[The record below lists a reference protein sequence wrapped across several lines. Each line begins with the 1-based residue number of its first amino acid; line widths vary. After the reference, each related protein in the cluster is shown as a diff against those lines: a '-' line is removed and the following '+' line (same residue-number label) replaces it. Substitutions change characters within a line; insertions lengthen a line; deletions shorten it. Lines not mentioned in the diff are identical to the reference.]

1 VSTVAAERSA
11 WTRNLAE
18 PLRAFLRAET
28 ASAAC
33 LAGAA
38 LAAIVWATI
47 DQHSYERVWETVA
60 AIDVGGHG
68 VELTLRDWVNAG
80 LMSFFFFVVGLEARR
95 EIDVGELRERRRIVL
110 PLAAAAV
117 GMATAVAVY
126 LAATAGTGAEHAWG
140 IAMSTD
146 TAITLGA
153 LALLGKQVPDRLR
166 AYVVAILVFDDL
178 LALAV
183 LVLAYSSDLE
193 LVPLL
198 VAAVLF
204 AVVLGMV
211 RIGIRGGAPYLA
223 IGIVIWGALL
233 DGGVEPVVVGIAFGL
248 LTFARPAG
256 WGELQNATDLFRLF
270 REQPTPELARAARR
284 GVEHAVSP
292 NDRLQ
297 ALFLPWTSYL
307 IVPLFAFA
315 NAGVHIDAD
324 SVASRIA
331 LAIVLAYV
339 VGKPLGIAL
348 VTAVVSRVAP
358 RLRPPVGWLSVVA
371 GGAAAGSAFTI
382 SLLIATIALEGDQL
396 ESAKVG
402 VIGAA
407 ILAPATAWVIARA
420 GRALPLDLRLRAVL
434 GRAESMVDL
443 AVAVDEGRDHVRGPE
458 DASVTLV
465 EYGDFECPY
474 CGRAEDA
481 IEEVLGGG
489 GVRYVW
495 RHLPLTDV
503 HPHAQFAAE
512 ASEAAHEQGRFWQ
525 MHDMLLDH
533 QGALEV
539 ADLIGYA
546 EELGLDVERFLA
558 DLRRHAGGKR
568 IADDVESAEL
578 SGVSGT
584 PTFFVNGRRHWGAY
598 DAAGLTRAVK
608 EARARA
614 RVAATPA
621 ADATRRT
628 RSAVPES

>member
-1 VSTVAAERSA
+1 
-11 WTRNLAE
+11 
-18 PLRAFLRAET
+18 
-28 ASAAC
+28 
-33 LAGAA
+33 
-38 LAAIVWATI
+38 
-47 DQHSYERVWETVA
+47 
-60 AIDVGGHG
+60 
-68 VELTLRDWVNAG
+68 
-80 LMSFFFFVVGLEARR
+80 
-95 EIDVGELRERRRIVL
+95 
-110 PLAAAAV
+110 
-117 GMATAVAVY
+117 
-126 LAATAGTGAEHAWG
+126 
-140 IAMSTD
+140 
-146 TAITLGA
+146 
-153 LALLGKQVPDRLR
+153 
-166 AYVVAILVFDDL
+166 
-178 LALAV
+178 V

-407 ILAPATAWVIARA
+407 ILAPATAWLIARA

-443 AVAVDEGRDHVRGPE
+443 AVPVDDGRDHVRGPA

-481 IEEVLGGG
+481 IEQVLGGG
-489 GVRYVW
+489 DVRYVW

-525 MHDMLLDH
+525 MHDTLLDH

-539 ADLIGYA
+539 SDLIGYA

-628 RSAVPES
+628 RSAAPGS